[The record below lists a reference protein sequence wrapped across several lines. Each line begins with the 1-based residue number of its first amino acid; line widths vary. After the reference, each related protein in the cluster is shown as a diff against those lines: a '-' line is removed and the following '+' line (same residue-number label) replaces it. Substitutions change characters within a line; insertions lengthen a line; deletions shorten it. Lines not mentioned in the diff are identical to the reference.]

1 MVVGV
6 YVKLNSSNSVSQ
18 NEAEFARQ
26 QQEAELVSQFE
37 QVRKEYLNELA
48 ILREVYGMKLDKLL
62 DSIANLRNA
71 SSKCK

>member
-26 QQEAELVSQFE
+26 QQEAELVSQLE

-71 SSKCK
+71 TGKCK